1 MKLLDIS
8 EVAAL
13 TGTKAS
19 ALRYYE
25 EQGLITS
32 VGRRGLKRLFEPAV
46 VQQLAFITLGK
57 SAGFSLEEIAAMLG
71 PGGVSLL
78 ICRSSSSALAWSIS
92 REKLHA
98 RADELDRQIKRLTHL
113 KDAIRHV
120 ADCPH
125 SSHMDC
131 PTFRRLLDLGT
142 RRRKIRS
149 KSAPKALQI

>member
-13 TGTKAS
+13 SGTKAS

-25 EQGLITS
+25 DQGLIAS
-32 VGRRGLKRLFEPAV
+32 VGRRGLKRLFEPSV
-46 VQQLAFITLGK
+46 IQQLAFITLGK

-71 PGGVSLL
+71 PAGAP
-78 ICRSSSSALAWSIS
+78 RIS
-92 REKLHA
+92 RDKLNA
-98 RADELDRQIKRLTHL
+98 RADELDQQIKKLTHL

-125 SSHMDC
+125 PSHMDC
-131 PTFRRLLDLGT
+131 PKFRRLLDLGT
-142 RRRKIRS
+142 RKKKIRT
-149 KSAPKALQI
+149 KAAPRALQA

>member
-13 TGTKAS
+13 SGTKAS

-25 EQGLITS
+25 EQGLIAS
-32 VGRRGLKRLFEPAV
+32 AGRRGLKRLFEPEV
-46 VQQLAFITLGK
+46 LQQLAFITLGK

-71 PGGVSLL
+71 PGGTPRV
-78 ICRSSSSALAWSIS
+78 S

-98 RADELDRQIKRLTHL
+98 RADELDQQIRRLTHL
-113 KDAIRHV
+113 RDAIRHV

-125 SSHMDC
+125 RSHMDC
-131 PTFRRLLDLGT
+131 PKFRRLLDLGT
-142 RRRKIRS
+142 RRKKIRT
-149 KSAPKALQI
+149 KTAPRALQA

>member
-13 TGTKAS
+13 SGTKAS

-25 EQGLITS
+25 EQGLIAS
-32 VGRRGLKRLFEPAV
+32 VGRRGLKRLFEPSV
-46 VQQLAFITLGK
+46 IQQLAFITLGK

-71 PGGVSLL
+71 PAGAP
-78 ICRSSSSALAWSIS
+78 RIS
-92 REKLHA
+92 RDKLHA
-98 RADELDRQIKRLTHL
+98 RADELDQQIKQLTHL

-125 SSHMDC
+125 PAHMDC
-131 PTFRRLLDLGT
+131 PKFRRLLDLGT
-142 RRRKIRS
+142 RKKKIRT
-149 KSAPKALQI
+149 KTAPSALQV